1 MGTINS
7 NNDRYD
13 DYERLDNDDGSIEV
27 CADSNDN
34 VSSTTV
40 NVPANIDTTSVE
52 YVTSNVIPNNF
63 SVASENY
70 DGPTKLIETASKL
83 VLDPD
88 LKQLNIKLKQ
98 LNIKVDS
105 KNENKITVTA
115 QYNRNHKANITIT
128 AKAEKSKDFSSEKL
142 EFTNVKLGDNFS
154 EMADR
159 IDKLRSEGKTQQE
172 TAIIIGCSQ
181 STISR
186 IENSNKSKK
195 NKPQK

>member
-40 NVPANIDTTSVE
+40 NVPANIDTTPVE

-63 SVASENY
+63 SAASENY
-70 DGPTKLIETASKL
+70 NDSTKLIETASKL
-83 VLDPD
+83 VSVSGF
-88 LKQLNIKLKQ
+88 KQFT
-98 LNIKVDS
+98 IKVDS

-115 QYNRNHKANITIT
+115 QYNQNHKVNTTIT
-128 AKAEKSKDFSSEKL
+128 AKAEKSKGFSYGNL
-142 EFTNVKLGDNFS
+142 EFTNVELGDKFS
-154 EMADR
+154 DLAD
-159 IDKLRSEGKTQQE
+159 IIHKLRSEGKTQQE
-172 TAIIIGCSQ
+172 VAAIVGCTQ
-181 STISR
+181 PTISR

>member
-1 MGTINS
+1 MRVYTMGTINS

-88 LKQLNIKLKQ
+88 LKQ

>member
-1 MGTINS
+1 MRVYTMGTINS

-83 VLDPD
+83 VLVPD
-88 LKQLNIKLKQ
+88 LKQ

-128 AKAEKSKDFSSEKL
+128 AKAEKSKDFSSGKL

>member
-88 LKQLNIKLKQ
+88 LKQ